1 MKKILI
7 IGCGKSSTSLIDYLY
22 NYCMLKN
29 FIIQISDFDTEN
41 LKFFTK
47 KYPKIITKIFDV
59 NDKKQREKIVI
70 NQSIVISMLPAKYH
84 FLIAIECLKSNINLV
99 TASYIS
105 DELMKLDYEVKKKNL
120 LFLNEVGLDPGL
132 DHMSALKLIKEIK
145 NENGKIKSFKSHCGG
160 LIHPKYD
167 NNPWNYKFTWNPR
180 NVVLA
185 AKGQAKFL
193 RKNKIVQVYYP
204 DVFNQTEKI
213 NIDQL
218 GDFDSYANR
227 DSLKYINLYGLDEI
241 DTMFRGTLRR
251 KGFCESWKIIAL
263 LGLTDDEV
271 YLNTF
276 NTSYKDLILSQLF
289 NKDNVIDLKKEI
301 ELKVCRKISEETY
314 NKLLWTELFTCN
326 RKLKNEKMT
335 LAQVVES
342 LLVKKWKFE
351 EKDKDMIVMQHDFEY
366 QKNNRLLNKKST
378 LVVYGDENFS
388 AMSKTVGLPLAIAT
402 KLILENKINY
412 CGVKIP
418 DISMIYDPILKE
430 LEDYKINFNES
441 VVEV

>member
-1 MKKILI
+1 MI

-22 NYCMLKN
+22 KYCISKN
-29 FIIQISDFDTEN
+29 FIIQISDFSAKN
-41 LKFFTK
+41 LKFFRK

-84 FLIAIECLKSNINLV
+84 LLIAIECLKSNINLV

-105 DELMKLDYEVKKKNL
+105 DELMKLDFEVKKKNL

-145 NENGKIKSFKSHCGG
+145 NDNGKIKSFKSHCGG

-180 NVVLA
+180 NVILA

-193 RKNKIVQVYYP
+193 RNNKIVQVNYP

-227 DSLKYINLYGLDEI
+227 DSLKYIKLYGLDEI
-241 DTMFRGTLRR
+241 NTMFRGTLRR
-251 KGFCESWKIIAL
+251 KGFCESWEIIAL

-276 NTSYKDLILSQLF
+276 NRSYKDLILSQLF
-289 NKDNVIDLKKEI
+289 SKNNVIDLKKEI
-301 ELKVCRKISEETY
+301 EFKVSRKISDETY
-314 NKLLWTELFTCN
+314 NKLLWTELFTCD
-326 RKLKNEKMT
+326 RRLKNEKMT

-342 LLVKKWKFE
+342 LLVKKWNFE

-366 QKNNRLLNKKST
+366 QKKNRLLNKKST

-402 KLILENKINY
+402 KLILEDKINY
-412 CGVKIP
+412 YGVKIP
-418 DISMIYDPILKE
+418 DISMIYEPILKE
-430 LEDYKINFNES
+430 LEYFKINFNES
-441 VVEV
+441 IVEI

>member
-1 MKKILI
+1 M
-7 IGCGKSSTSLIDYLY
+7 S
-22 NYCMLKN
+22 KN

-47 KYPKIITKIFDV
+47 KYPKIITQIFDV

-145 NENGKIKSFKSHCGG
+145 NDNGKIKSFKSHCGG

-193 RKNKIVQVYYP
+193 RNNKIIQVNYP

-227 DSLKYINLYGLDEI
+227 DSLKYIKLYGLDES

-251 KGFCESWKIIAL
+251 KGFCESWEIIAL

-276 NTSYKDLILSQLF
+276 NKSYKDLILSQLF
-289 NKDNVIDLKKEI
+289 NKENVIDLKKEI
-301 ELKVCRKISEETY
+301 ELKVSRKISEETY

-335 LAQVVES
+335 LAQIVES
-342 LLVKKWKFE
+342 LLVKKWNFE
-351 EKDKDMIVMQHDFEY
+351 EKDKDMIVMQHDFKY

-412 CGVKIP
+412 YGVKIP

>member
-1 MKKILI
+1 M
-7 IGCGKSSTSLIDYLY
+7 S
-22 NYCMLKN
+22 KN
-29 FIIQISDFDTEN
+29 FIIQICDFDAKN

-105 DELMKLDYEVKKKNL
+105 DELMELDYEVKKKNL

-145 NENGKIKSFKSHCGG
+145 NDNGKIKSFKSHCGG

-193 RKNKIVQVYYP
+193 KKNKIVQVNYP

-227 DSLKYINLYGLDEI
+227 DSLKYIKLYGLDEI

-251 KGFCESWKIIAL
+251 KGFCESWEIIAL

-276 NTSYKDLILSQLF
+276 NKSYKDLILSQLF
-289 NKDNVIDLKKEI
+289 NKENVIDLKKEI
-301 ELKVCRKISEETY
+301 ELKVSRKISEETY

-342 LLVKKWKFE
+342 LLVKKWNFE

-412 CGVKIP
+412 YGVKIP
-418 DISMIYDPILKE
+418 DISMIYEPILKE

>member
-1 MKKILI
+1 MI

-22 NYCMLKN
+22 NYCISKN
-29 FIIQISDFDTEN
+29 FILQISDFDARN

-59 NDKKQREKIVI
+59 NDNNQREKIVI

-227 DSLKYINLYGLDEI
+227 DSLKYIKLYGLDEI

-251 KGFCESWKIIAL
+251 KGFCESWEIIAL

-276 NTSYKDLILSQLF
+276 NKSYKDLILSQLF
-289 NKDNVIDLKKEI
+289 NKEHVIDLKKEI

-402 KLILENKINY
+402 RLILENKINY
-412 CGVKIP
+412 YGVKIP
-418 DISMIYDPILKE
+418 DISMIYEPILKE
-430 LEDYKINFNES
+430 LKDYNINFNES

>member
-1 MKKILI
+1 M
-7 IGCGKSSTSLIDYLY
+7 S
-22 NYCMLKN
+22 KN
-29 FIIQISDFDTEN
+29 FIIQICDFDTEN

-47 KYPKIITKIFDV
+47 KYPKIITQIFDV

-105 DELMKLDYEVKKKNL
+105 DELMELDYEVKKKNL

-145 NENGKIKSFKSHCGG
+145 NDNGKIKSFKSHCGG

-193 RKNKIVQVYYP
+193 RNNKIIQVNYP
-204 DVFNQTEKI
+204 DVFNQIEKI

-227 DSLKYINLYGLDEI
+227 DSLKYIKLYGLDEI

-251 KGFCESWKIIAL
+251 KGFCESWEIIAL

-276 NTSYKDLILSQLF
+276 NKSYKDLILSQLF

-301 ELKVCRKISEETY
+301 ELKVSRKISEETY

-342 LLVKKWKFE
+342 LLVKKWNFE
-351 EKDKDMIVMQHDFEY
+351 VKDKDMIVMQHDFEY

-388 AMSKTVGLPLAIAT
+388 AMSKTVGLPLAIVT

-412 CGVKIP
+412 YGVKIP
-418 DISMIYDPILKE
+418 DISMIYEPVLRE
-430 LEDYKINFNES
+430 LENYKINFNES

>member
-1 MKKILI
+1 MSK
-7 IGCGKSSTSLIDYLY
+7 D
-22 NYCMLKN
+22 
-29 FIIQISDFDTEN
+29 FIIQICDFDAKN

-193 RKNKIVQVYYP
+193 KKNKIVQVNYP

-227 DSLKYINLYGLDEI
+227 DSLKYIKLYGLDEI

-251 KGFCESWKIIAL
+251 KGFCESWEIIAL

-276 NTSYKDLILSQLF
+276 NKSYKDLILSQLF
-289 NKDNVIDLKKEI
+289 NKENVIDLKKEI
-301 ELKVCRKISEETY
+301 ELKVSRKISEETY

-342 LLVKKWKFE
+342 LLVKKWNFE

-412 CGVKIP
+412 YGVKIP
-418 DISMIYDPILKE
+418 DISMIYEPILKE

>member
-1 MKKILI
+1 M
-7 IGCGKSSTSLIDYLY
+7 
-22 NYCMLKN
+22 
-29 FIIQISDFDTEN
+29 QISDFDAKN

-193 RKNKIVQVYYP
+193 RKNKIVQVNYP

-227 DSLKYINLYGLDEI
+227 DSLKYIKLYGLDEI

-251 KGFCESWKIIAL
+251 KGFCESWEIIAL

-276 NTSYKDLILSQLF
+276 NKSYKDLILSQLF
-289 NKDNVIDLKKEI
+289 NKENVIDLKKEI
-301 ELKVCRKISEETY
+301 ELKVSRKISEEIY

-342 LLVKKWKFE
+342 LLVKKWNFE

-412 CGVKIP
+412 YGVKIP
-418 DISMIYDPILKE
+418 DISMIYEPILKE

>member
-1 MKKILI
+1 M
-7 IGCGKSSTSLIDYLY
+7 S
-22 NYCMLKN
+22 KN

-47 KYPKIITKIFDV
+47 KYPKIITQIFDV

-145 NENGKIKSFKSHCGG
+145 NDNGKIKSFKSHCGG

-193 RKNKIVQVYYP
+193 RNNKIIKVNYP
-204 DVFNQTEKI
+204 DVFDQTEKI

-227 DSLKYINLYGLDEI
+227 DSLKYIKLYGLDEI

-251 KGFCESWKIIAL
+251 KGFCESWEIIAL

-276 NTSYKDLILSQLF
+276 NKSYKDLILSQLF

-301 ELKVCRKISEETY
+301 ELKVSRKISEETY

-342 LLVKKWKFE
+342 LLVKKWNFE

-412 CGVKIP
+412 YGVKIP
-418 DISMIYDPILKE
+418 DISMIYEPILKE

>member
-1 MKKILI
+1 M
-7 IGCGKSSTSLIDYLY
+7 S
-22 NYCMLKN
+22 KN
-29 FIIQISDFDTEN
+29 FIIQICDFDAKN

-105 DELMKLDYEVKKKNL
+105 DELMKLDDEVKKKNL

-193 RKNKIVQVYYP
+193 KKNKIVQVNYP

-227 DSLKYINLYGLDEI
+227 DSLKYIKLYGLDEI

-251 KGFCESWKIIAL
+251 KGFCESWEIIAL

-276 NTSYKDLILSQLF
+276 NKSYKDLILSQLF
-289 NKDNVIDLKKEI
+289 NKENVIDLKKEI
-301 ELKVCRKISEETY
+301 ELKVSRKISEEIY

-342 LLVKKWKFE
+342 LLVKKWNFE
-351 EKDKDMIVMQHDFEY
+351 EKDKDMIVMQHDFKY

-412 CGVKIP
+412 YGVKIP
-418 DISMIYDPILKE
+418 DISMIYEPILKE

>member
-1 MKKILI
+1 M
-7 IGCGKSSTSLIDYLY
+7 S
-22 NYCMLKN
+22 KN
-29 FIIQISDFDTEN
+29 FIIQICDFDAKN

-193 RKNKIVQVYYP
+193 KKNKIVQVNYP

-227 DSLKYINLYGLDEI
+227 DSLKYIKLYGLDEI

-251 KGFCESWKIIAL
+251 KGFCESWEIIAL

-276 NTSYKDLILSQLF
+276 NKSYKDLILSQLF
-289 NKDNVIDLKKEI
+289 NKENVIDLKKEI
-301 ELKVCRKISEETY
+301 ELKVSRKISEETY

-342 LLVKKWKFE
+342 LLVKKWNFE

-412 CGVKIP
+412 YGVKIP
-418 DISMIYDPILKE
+418 DISMIYEPILKE

>member
-1 MKKILI
+1 MI

-22 NYCMLKN
+22 NYCISKN
-29 FIIQISDFDTEN
+29 FIIQISDFDAKN

-59 NDKKQREKIVI
+59 NDKNQREKIVI

-105 DELMKLDYEVKKKNL
+105 DELMKLDFEVKKKNL

-227 DSLKYINLYGLDEI
+227 DSLKYIKLYGLDEI

-251 KGFCESWKIIAL
+251 KGFCESWEIIAL

-418 DISMIYDPILKE
+418 DISMIYEPILKE
-430 LEDYKINFNES
+430 LKDYNINFNES
-441 VVEV
+441 VVEI

>member
-1 MKKILI
+1 MSKK
-7 IGCGKSSTSLIDYLY
+7 
-22 NYCMLKN
+22 

-47 KYPKIITKIFDV
+47 KYPKIITQIFDV

-105 DELMKLDYEVKKKNL
+105 DELMKLDFEVKKKNL

-145 NENGKIKSFKSHCGG
+145 NDNGKIKSFKSHCGG

-193 RKNKIVQVYYP
+193 RNNKIIQVNYP

-227 DSLKYINLYGLDEI
+227 DSLKYIKLYGLDEI

-251 KGFCESWKIIAL
+251 KGFCESWEIIAL

-276 NTSYKDLILSQLF
+276 NKSYKDLILSQLF

-301 ELKVCRKISEETY
+301 ELKVSRKISEETY

-342 LLVKKWKFE
+342 LLVKKWNFE
-351 EKDKDMIVMQHDFEY
+351 EKDRDMIVMQHDFEY
-366 QKNNRLLNKKST
+366 QKNNKLLNKKST

-402 KLILENKINY
+402 KLILENKVNY
-412 CGVKIP
+412 YGVKIP

>member
-1 MKKILI
+1 M
-7 IGCGKSSTSLIDYLY
+7 S
-22 NYCMLKN
+22 KN
-29 FIIQISDFDTEN
+29 FIIQISDFDTKN

-193 RKNKIVQVYYP
+193 KKNKIVQVNYP

-227 DSLKYINLYGLDEI
+227 DSLKYIKLYGLDEI

-251 KGFCESWKIIAL
+251 KGFCESWEIIAL

-276 NTSYKDLILSQLF
+276 NKSYKDLILSQLF
-289 NKDNVIDLKKEI
+289 NKENVIDLKKEI
-301 ELKVCRKISEETY
+301 ELKVSRKISEETY

-335 LAQVVES
+335 LAQIVES
-342 LLVKKWKFE
+342 LLVKKWNFE
-351 EKDKDMIVMQHDFEY
+351 EKDKDMIVMQHDFKY

-412 CGVKIP
+412 YGVKIP
-418 DISMIYDPILKE
+418 DISMIYEPILKE

>member
-1 MKKILI
+1 M
-7 IGCGKSSTSLIDYLY
+7 S
-22 NYCMLKN
+22 KN
-29 FIIQISDFDTEN
+29 FIIQICDFDAKN

-105 DELMKLDYEVKKKNL
+105 DELMKLDFEVKKKNL

-145 NENGKIKSFKSHCGG
+145 NDNGKIKSFKSHCGG

-193 RKNKIVQVYYP
+193 RNNKIIQVNYP

-227 DSLKYINLYGLDEI
+227 DSLKYIKLYGLDEI

-251 KGFCESWKIIAL
+251 KGFCESWEIIAL

-276 NTSYKDLILSQLF
+276 NKSYKDLILSQLF

-301 ELKVCRKISEETY
+301 ELKVSRKISEETY

-342 LLVKKWKFE
+342 LLVKKWNFE
-351 EKDKDMIVMQHDFEY
+351 EKDRDMIVMQHDFEY

-412 CGVKIP
+412 YGVKIP
-418 DISMIYDPILKE
+418 DISMIYEPILKE

>member
-1 MKKILI
+1 M
-7 IGCGKSSTSLIDYLY
+7 S
-22 NYCMLKN
+22 KN
-29 FIIQISDFDTEN
+29 FIIQICDFDAKN

-193 RKNKIVQVYYP
+193 RKNKIVQVNYP

-227 DSLKYINLYGLDEI
+227 DSLKYIKLYGLDEI

-251 KGFCESWKIIAL
+251 KGFCESWEIIAL

-276 NTSYKDLILSQLF
+276 NKSYKDLILSQLF
-289 NKDNVIDLKKEI
+289 NKENVIDLKKEI
-301 ELKVCRKISEETY
+301 ELKVSRKISEETY

-342 LLVKKWKFE
+342 LLVKKWNFE

-412 CGVKIP
+412 YGVKIP
-418 DISMIYDPILKE
+418 DISMIYEPVLKE

>member
-1 MKKILI
+1 M
-7 IGCGKSSTSLIDYLY
+7 S
-22 NYCMLKN
+22 KN

-59 NDKKQREKIVI
+59 NDKNQREKIVI

-84 FLIAIECLKSNINLV
+84 FLIAIECLKLNINLV

-145 NENGKIKSFKSHCGG
+145 NDNGKIKSFKSHCGG

-193 RKNKIVQVYYP
+193 RNNKIIKINYP

-227 DSLKYINLYGLDEI
+227 DSLKYIKLYGLDEI

-251 KGFCESWKIIAL
+251 KGFCESWEIIAL

-271 YLNTF
+271 YFDTF
-276 NTSYKDLILSQLF
+276 NKSYKDLILSQLF

-301 ELKVCRKISEETY
+301 ELKVSRKISEETY
-314 NKLLWTELFTCN
+314 SKLLWTELFTCN
-326 RKLKNEKMT
+326 MKLKNEKMT

-366 QKNNRLLNKKST
+366 LKNNILLNKKST

-412 CGVKIP
+412 YGVKIP
-418 DISMIYDPILKE
+418 DISMIYEPILKE
-430 LEDYKINFNES
+430 LEDYKINFNEL

>member
-1 MKKILI
+1 M
-7 IGCGKSSTSLIDYLY
+7 S
-22 NYCMLKN
+22 KN
-29 FIIQISDFDTEN
+29 FIIQICDFDAKN

-105 DELMKLDYEVKKKNL
+105 DELMKLDDEVKKKNL

-193 RKNKIVQVYYP
+193 KKNKIVQVNYP

-227 DSLKYINLYGLDEI
+227 DSLKYIKLYGLDEI

-251 KGFCESWKIIAL
+251 KGFCESWEIIAL

-276 NTSYKDLILSQLF
+276 NKSYKDLILSQLF
-289 NKDNVIDLKKEI
+289 NKENVIDLKKEI
-301 ELKVCRKISEETY
+301 ELKVSRKISEETY

-342 LLVKKWKFE
+342 LLVKKWNFE

-412 CGVKIP
+412 YGVKIP

>member
-1 MKKILI
+1 
-7 IGCGKSSTSLIDYLY
+7 
-22 NYCMLKN
+22 MLKN

-47 KYPKIITKIFDV
+47 KYPKIITQIFDV

-105 DELMKLDYEVKKKNL
+105 DELMKLDFEVKKKNL

-145 NENGKIKSFKSHCGG
+145 NDNGKIKSFKSHCGG

-193 RKNKIVQVYYP
+193 RNNKIIQVNYP

-227 DSLKYINLYGLDEI
+227 DSLKYIKLYGLDEI

-251 KGFCESWKIIAL
+251 KGFCESWEIIAL

-276 NTSYKDLILSQLF
+276 NKSYKDLILSQLF

-301 ELKVCRKISEETY
+301 ELKVSRKISEETY

-342 LLVKKWKFE
+342 LLVKKWNFE
-351 EKDKDMIVMQHDFEY
+351 EKDRDMIVMQHDFEY
-366 QKNNRLLNKKST
+366 QKNNKLLNKKST

-412 CGVKIP
+412 SGVKIP
-418 DISMIYDPILKE
+418 DISMIYEPILKE

>member
-1 MKKILI
+1 M
-7 IGCGKSSTSLIDYLY
+7 S
-22 NYCMLKN
+22 KN

-193 RKNKIVQVYYP
+193 RNNKIVQVNYP
-204 DVFNQTEKI
+204 DVFNQIEKI

-227 DSLKYINLYGLDEI
+227 DSLKYIKLYGLDEI

-251 KGFCESWKIIAL
+251 KGFCESWEIIAL

-276 NTSYKDLILSQLF
+276 NKSYKDLILSQLF

-301 ELKVCRKISEETY
+301 ELKVSRKISEETY

-342 LLVKKWKFE
+342 LLVKKWNFE

-412 CGVKIP
+412 YGVKIP
-418 DISMIYDPILKE
+418 DISMIYEPILNE

>member
-22 NYCMLKN
+22 NYCMSKN
-29 FIIQISDFDTEN
+29 FIIQISDFDIEN

-47 KYPKIITKIFDV
+47 KYPKIITQIFDV

-145 NENGKIKSFKSHCGG
+145 NDNGKIKSFKSHCGG

-193 RKNKIVQVYYP
+193 RNNKIIKVNYP
-204 DVFNQTEKI
+204 DVFDQTEKI

-227 DSLKYINLYGLDEI
+227 DSLKYIKLYGLDEI

-251 KGFCESWKIIAL
+251 KGFCESWEIIAL

-276 NTSYKDLILSQLF
+276 NKSYKDLILSQLF

-301 ELKVCRKISEETY
+301 ELKVSRKISEETY

-342 LLVKKWKFE
+342 LLVKKWNFE

-366 QKNNRLLNKKST
+366 KKNNRLLNKKST

-412 CGVKIP
+412 YGVKIP
-418 DISMIYDPILKE
+418 DISMIYEPILKE

>member
-1 MKKILI
+1 M
-7 IGCGKSSTSLIDYLY
+7 S
-22 NYCMLKN
+22 KN

-41 LKFFTK
+41 LKFFEK
-47 KYPKIITKIFDV
+47 KYPKIITQIFDV

-145 NENGKIKSFKSHCGG
+145 NDNGKIKSFKSHCGG

-193 RKNKIVQVYYP
+193 RNNKIVQVNYP
-204 DVFNQTEKI
+204 DVFNQIEKI

-227 DSLKYINLYGLDEI
+227 DSLKYIKLYGLDEI

-251 KGFCESWKIIAL
+251 KGFCESWEIIAL

-276 NTSYKDLILSQLF
+276 NKSYKDLILSQLF

-301 ELKVCRKISEETY
+301 ELKVSRKISEETY

-342 LLVKKWKFE
+342 LLVKKWNFE

-412 CGVKIP
+412 YGVKIP
-418 DISMIYDPILKE
+418 DISMIYEPILKE

>member
-1 MKKILI
+1 M
-7 IGCGKSSTSLIDYLY
+7 S
-22 NYCMLKN
+22 KN

-47 KYPKIITKIFDV
+47 KYPKIITQIFDV

-105 DELMKLDYEVKKKNL
+105 DELMKLDFEVKKKNL

-193 RKNKIVQVYYP
+193 RNNKIIQVNYP

-227 DSLKYINLYGLDEI
+227 DSLKYIKLYGLDEI

-251 KGFCESWKIIAL
+251 KGFCESWEIIAL

-276 NTSYKDLILSQLF
+276 NKSYKDLILSQLF

-301 ELKVCRKISEETY
+301 ELKVSRKISEETY

-342 LLVKKWKFE
+342 LLVKKWNFE
-351 EKDKDMIVMQHDFEY
+351 EKDRDMIVMQHDFEY
-366 QKNNRLLNKKST
+366 QKNNKLLNKKST

-412 CGVKIP
+412 YGVKIP

>member
-1 MKKILI
+1 M
-7 IGCGKSSTSLIDYLY
+7 S
-22 NYCMLKN
+22 KN
-29 FIIQISDFDTEN
+29 FIIQICDFDAKN

-193 RKNKIVQVYYP
+193 RNNKIVQVNYP
-204 DVFNQTEKI
+204 DVFNQIEKI

-227 DSLKYINLYGLDEI
+227 DSLKYIKLYGLDEI

-251 KGFCESWKIIAL
+251 KGFCESWEIIAL

-276 NTSYKDLILSQLF
+276 NKSYKDLILSQLF
-289 NKDNVIDLKKEI
+289 NKENVIDLKKEI
-301 ELKVCRKISEETY
+301 ELKVSRKISEETY

-342 LLVKKWKFE
+342 LLVKKWNFE

-412 CGVKIP
+412 YGVKIP
-418 DISMIYDPILKE
+418 DISMIYEPILKE

>member
-1 MKKILI
+1 M
-7 IGCGKSSTSLIDYLY
+7 S
-22 NYCMLKN
+22 KN

-47 KYPKIITKIFDV
+47 KYPKIITQIFDV

-84 FLIAIECLKSNINLV
+84 FLIAIECLKSKINLV

-145 NENGKIKSFKSHCGG
+145 NDNGKIKSFKSHCGG

-193 RKNKIVQVYYP
+193 RNNKIIKVNYP

-227 DSLKYINLYGLDEI
+227 DSLKYIKLYGLDEI

-251 KGFCESWKIIAL
+251 KGFCESWEIIAL

-276 NTSYKDLILSQLF
+276 NKSYKDLILSQLF

-301 ELKVCRKISEETY
+301 ELKVSRKISEETY

-342 LLVKKWKFE
+342 LLVKKWNFE

-412 CGVKIP
+412 YGVKIP
-418 DISMIYDPILKE
+418 DISMIYEPILKE

>member
-1 MKKILI
+1 M
-7 IGCGKSSTSLIDYLY
+7 S
-22 NYCMLKN
+22 KN

-47 KYPKIITKIFDV
+47 KYPKIITQIFDV

-145 NENGKIKSFKSHCGG
+145 NDNGKIKSFKSHCGG
-160 LIHPKYD
+160 LVHPKYD

-193 RKNKIVQVYYP
+193 RNNKIIQVNYP
-204 DVFNQTEKI
+204 DVFNQIEKI

-227 DSLKYINLYGLDEI
+227 DSLKYIKLYGLDEI

-251 KGFCESWKIIAL
+251 KGFCESWEIIAL

-276 NTSYKDLILSQLF
+276 NKSYKDLILSQLF

-301 ELKVCRKISEETY
+301 ELKVSRKISEETY

-342 LLVKKWKFE
+342 LLVKKWNFE
-351 EKDKDMIVMQHDFEY
+351 DKDKDMIVMQHDFEY

-412 CGVKIP
+412 YGVKIP
-418 DISMIYDPILKE
+418 DISMIYEPILKE

-441 VVEV
+441 VVEI

>member
-1 MKKILI
+1 M
-7 IGCGKSSTSLIDYLY
+7 S
-22 NYCMLKN
+22 KN
-29 FIIQISDFDTEN
+29 FIIQICDFDTEN

-193 RKNKIVQVYYP
+193 RNNKIVQVNYP

-227 DSLKYINLYGLDEI
+227 DSLKYIKLYGLDEI

-251 KGFCESWKIIAL
+251 KGFCESWEIIAL

-276 NTSYKDLILSQLF
+276 NKSYKDLILSQLF
-289 NKDNVIDLKKEI
+289 NKENVIDLKKEI
-301 ELKVCRKISEETY
+301 ELKVSRKISEETY

-335 LAQVVES
+335 LAQIVES
-342 LLVKKWKFE
+342 LLVKKWNFE

-412 CGVKIP
+412 YGVKIP
-418 DISMIYDPILKE
+418 DISMIYEPILKE

>member
-1 MKKILI
+1 M
-7 IGCGKSSTSLIDYLY
+7 S
-22 NYCMLKN
+22 KN

-47 KYPKIITKIFDV
+47 KYPKIITQIFDV

-145 NENGKIKSFKSHCGG
+145 NDNGKIKSFKSHCGG

-193 RKNKIVQVYYP
+193 RNNKIIKVNYP
-204 DVFNQTEKI
+204 DVFDQTEKI

-227 DSLKYINLYGLDEI
+227 DSLKYIKLYGLDEI

-251 KGFCESWKIIAL
+251 KGFCESWEIIAL

-276 NTSYKDLILSQLF
+276 NKSYKDLILSQLF

-301 ELKVCRKISEETY
+301 ELKVSRKISEETY

-342 LLVKKWKFE
+342 LLVKKWNFE
-351 EKDKDMIVMQHDFEY
+351 EKDRDMIVIQHDFEY

-412 CGVKIP
+412 YGVKIP
-418 DISMIYDPILKE
+418 DISMIYEPILKE

>member
-1 MKKILI
+1 M
-7 IGCGKSSTSLIDYLY
+7 S
-22 NYCMLKN
+22 KN
-29 FIIQISDFDTEN
+29 FIIQISDFDTKN
-41 LKFFTK
+41 LKFFIK

-132 DHMSALKLIKEIK
+132 DHMSALKLIKQIK
-145 NENGKIKSFKSHCGG
+145 NDNGNIKSFKSHCGG

-180 NVVLA
+180 NVILA

-193 RKNKIVQVYYP
+193 RNNKIIQVNYP

-213 NIDQL
+213 NIEQL

-227 DSLKYINLYGLDEI
+227 DSLKYIKLYGLDEI

-251 KGFCESWKIIAL
+251 NGFCESWEIIAL

-276 NTSYKDLILSQLF
+276 NKSYKDLILSQLF

-301 ELKVCRKISEETY
+301 ELKVSRKISEETY

-342 LLVKKWKFE
+342 LLVKKWNFE
-351 EKDKDMIVMQHDFEY
+351 EQDKDMIVMQHDFEY
-366 QKNNRLLNKKST
+366 LKNNRLLNKKST

-412 CGVKIP
+412 YGVKIP
-418 DISMIYDPILKE
+418 DISMIYEPILKE

>member
-1 MKKILI
+1 M
-7 IGCGKSSTSLIDYLY
+7 S
-22 NYCMLKN
+22 KN

-47 KYPKIITKIFDV
+47 KYPKIITQIFDV

-145 NENGKIKSFKSHCGG
+145 NDNGKIKSFKSHCGG

-193 RKNKIVQVYYP
+193 RNNKIIKVNYP

-227 DSLKYINLYGLDEI
+227 DSLKYIKLYGLDEI

-251 KGFCESWKIIAL
+251 KGFCESWEIIAL

-276 NTSYKDLILSQLF
+276 NKSYKDLILSQLF

-301 ELKVCRKISEETY
+301 ELKVSRKISEETY

-326 RKLKNEKMT
+326 KKLKNEKMT

-342 LLVKKWKFE
+342 LLVKKWNFE
-351 EKDKDMIVMQHDFEY
+351 EKDKDMIVMQHDFDY

-412 CGVKIP
+412 YGVKIP
-418 DISMIYDPILKE
+418 DISMIYEPILKE

-441 VVEV
+441 VVEI

>member
-1 MKKILI
+1 M
-7 IGCGKSSTSLIDYLY
+7 S
-22 NYCMLKN
+22 KN
-29 FIIQISDFDTEN
+29 FIIQISDFDARN

-84 FLIAIECLKSNINLV
+84 FFIAIECLKSNINLV

-105 DELMKLDYEVKKKNL
+105 EELMKLDNEVKKKNL

-132 DHMSALKLIKEIK
+132 DHMSALKLIKEI
-145 NENGKIKSFKSHCGG
+145 NNDNGKIKSFKSHCGG

-185 AKGQAKFL
+185 AKGKAKFL
-193 RKNKIVQVYYP
+193 RNNKIIQVNYP

-227 DSLKYINLYGLDEI
+227 DSLKYIKLYGLDEI

-251 KGFCESWKIIAL
+251 KGFCESWEIIAL

-271 YLNTF
+271 YLNTL
-276 NTSYKDLILSQLF
+276 NKSYKDLILSQLF

-301 ELKVCRKISEETY
+301 ELKVSRKISEETY
-314 NKLLWTELFTCN
+314 NKLLWTELFSCDK
-326 RKLKNEKMT
+326 RLKNEKMT

-342 LLVKKWKFE
+342 LLVKKWNFE

-366 QKNNRLLNKKST
+366 LKNDRLLNKKST

-412 CGVKIP
+412 HGVKIP
-418 DISMIYDPILKE
+418 NISMIYEPILKE
-430 LEDYKINFNES
+430 LEYYKINFNES
-441 VVEV
+441 IVEI

>member
-1 MKKILI
+1 
-7 IGCGKSSTSLIDYLY
+7 
-22 NYCMLKN
+22 MLKN
-29 FIIQISDFDTEN
+29 FFIQISDFDTKN

-47 KYPKIITKIFDV
+47 KYPKIITQIFDV

-84 FLIAIECLKSNINLV
+84 FLIAIECLKFNINLV

-145 NENGKIKSFKSHCGG
+145 NDNGKIKSFKSHCGG

-193 RKNKIVQVYYP
+193 RNNKIIKVNYP
-204 DVFNQTEKI
+204 DVFDQTEKI

-276 NTSYKDLILSQLF
+276 NKSYKDFILSQLF
-289 NKDNVIDLKKEI
+289 NKENVIDLKREI
-301 ELKVCRKISEETY
+301 ELKVSRKISEETY

-326 RKLKNEKMT
+326 KKLKNEKMT

-342 LLVKKWKFE
+342 LLVKKWNFE

-402 KLILENKINY
+402 KLILENKINSY
-412 CGVKIP
+412 GVKIP
-418 DISMIYDPILKE
+418 DISMIYEPILKE

-441 VVEV
+441 VVEI

>member
-1 MKKILI
+1 M
-7 IGCGKSSTSLIDYLY
+7 S
-22 NYCMLKN
+22 KN

-193 RKNKIVQVYYP
+193 RKNKIVQVNYP

-227 DSLKYINLYGLDEI
+227 DSLKYIKLYGLDEI

-251 KGFCESWKIIAL
+251 KGFCESWEIIAL

-276 NTSYKDLILSQLF
+276 NKSYKDLILSQLF
-289 NKDNVIDLKKEI
+289 NKENVIDLKKEI
-301 ELKVCRKISEETY
+301 ELKVSRKISEEIY

-342 LLVKKWKFE
+342 LLVKKWNFE

-412 CGVKIP
+412 YGVKIP
-418 DISMIYDPILKE
+418 DISMIYEPILKE

>member
-1 MKKILI
+1 M
-7 IGCGKSSTSLIDYLY
+7 S
-22 NYCMLKN
+22 KN
-29 FIIQISDFDTEN
+29 FIIQISDFDTKN
-41 LKFFTK
+41 LKFFIK

-132 DHMSALKLIKEIK
+132 DHMSALKLIKQIK
-145 NENGKIKSFKSHCGG
+145 NDNGNIKSFKSHCGG

-180 NVVLA
+180 NVILA

-193 RKNKIVQVYYP
+193 RNNKIIQVNYP
-204 DVFNQTEKI
+204 EIFNQTEKI
-213 NIDQL
+213 NIEQL

-227 DSLKYINLYGLDEI
+227 DSLKYIKLYGLDGI

-251 KGFCESWKIIAL
+251 NGFCESWEIIAL

-276 NTSYKDLILSQLF
+276 NKSYKDLILSQLF

-301 ELKVCRKISEETY
+301 ELKVSRKISEETY

-342 LLVKKWKFE
+342 LLVKKWNFE
-351 EKDKDMIVMQHDFEY
+351 EQDKDMIVMQHDFEY
-366 QKNNRLLNKKST
+366 LKNNRLLNKKST

-412 CGVKIP
+412 YGVKIP
-418 DISMIYDPILKE
+418 DISMIYEPILKE

>member
-1 MKKILI
+1 M
-7 IGCGKSSTSLIDYLY
+7 S
-22 NYCMLKN
+22 KN
-29 FIIQISDFDTEN
+29 FIIQISDFDSEN

-47 KYPKIITKIFDV
+47 KYPKIITQIFDV

-145 NENGKIKSFKSHCGG
+145 NDNGKIKSFKSHCGG

-193 RKNKIVQVYYP
+193 RNNKIIQVNYP

-227 DSLKYINLYGLDEI
+227 DSLKYIKLYGLDEI

-251 KGFCESWKIIAL
+251 KGFCESWEIIAL

-276 NTSYKDLILSQLF
+276 NKSYKDLILSQLF
-289 NKDNVIDLKKEI
+289 KKDNVIDLKKEI
-301 ELKVCRKISEETY
+301 ELKVSRKISEETY

-342 LLVKKWKFE
+342 LLVKKWNFE
-351 EKDKDMIVMQHDFEY
+351 EKDRDMIVMQHDFEY

-412 CGVKIP
+412 YGVKIP
-418 DISMIYDPILKE
+418 DISMIYEPILKE

>member
-1 MKKILI
+1 MI

-22 NYCMLKN
+22 NYCMSKN
-29 FIIQISDFDTEN
+29 FIIKISDFDTEN

-47 KYPKIITKIFDV
+47 KYPKIINQIFDV

-145 NENGKIKSFKSHCGG
+145 NDNGKIKSFKSHCGG

-193 RKNKIVQVYYP
+193 RNNKIIQVNYP
-204 DVFNQTEKI
+204 DVFNRIEKI

-227 DSLKYINLYGLDEI
+227 DSLKYIKLYGLDEI

-251 KGFCESWKIIAL
+251 KGFCESWEIIAL

-276 NTSYKDLILSQLF
+276 NKSYKDLILSQLF

-301 ELKVCRKISEETY
+301 ELKVSRKISEETY

-335 LAQVVES
+335 LAQIVES
-342 LLVKKWKFE
+342 LLVKKWNFE
-351 EKDKDMIVMQHDFEY
+351 EKDRDMIVMQHDFEY

-412 CGVKIP
+412 SGVKIP
-418 DISMIYDPILKE
+418 DISMIYEPILKE

>member
-1 MKKILI
+1 
-7 IGCGKSSTSLIDYLY
+7 
-22 NYCMLKN
+22 
-29 FIIQISDFDTEN
+29 
-41 LKFFTK
+41 
-47 KYPKIITKIFDV
+47 
-59 NDKKQREKIVI
+59 
-70 NQSIVISMLPAKYH
+70 
-84 FLIAIECLKSNINLV
+84 
-99 TASYIS
+99 
-105 DELMKLDYEVKKKNL
+105 MKLDCEVKKKNL

-145 NENGKIKSFKSHCGG
+145 NDNGKIKSFKSHCGG

-180 NVVLA
+180 NVILA

-193 RKNKIVQVYYP
+193 RNNKIVQVNYP

-227 DSLKYINLYGLDEI
+227 DSLKYIKLYGLDEI
-241 DTMFRGTLRR
+241 NTMFRGTLRR
-251 KGFCESWKIIAL
+251 KGFCESWEIIAL

-276 NTSYKDLILSQLF
+276 NRSYKDLILSQLF
-289 NKDNVIDLKKEI
+289 SKNNVIDLKKEI
-301 ELKVCRKISEETY
+301 EFKVSRKISDETY
-314 NKLLWTELFTCN
+314 NKLLWTELFTCD
-326 RKLKNEKMT
+326 RRLKNEKMT

-342 LLVKKWKFE
+342 LLVKKWNFE

-366 QKNNRLLNKKST
+366 QKKNRLLNKKST

-412 CGVKIP
+412 YGVKIP
-418 DISMIYDPILKE
+418 DISMIYEPILKE
-430 LEDYKINFNES
+430 LEYFKINFNES
-441 VVEV
+441 IVEI

>member
-1 MKKILI
+1 MSK
-7 IGCGKSSTSLIDYLY
+7 D
-22 NYCMLKN
+22 
-29 FIIQISDFDTEN
+29 FIIQICDFDAKN

-193 RKNKIVQVYYP
+193 RKNKIVQVNYP

-227 DSLKYINLYGLDEI
+227 DSLKYIKLYGLDEI

-251 KGFCESWKIIAL
+251 KGFCESWEIIAL

-276 NTSYKDLILSQLF
+276 NKSYKDLILSQLF
-289 NKDNVIDLKKEI
+289 NKENVIDLKKEI
-301 ELKVCRKISEETY
+301 ELKVSRKISEEIY

-342 LLVKKWKFE
+342 LLVKKWNFE

-412 CGVKIP
+412 YGVKIP
-418 DISMIYDPILKE
+418 DISMIYEPILKE